1 MEPASMNATPAFA
14 TWLYGS
20 HARGDADELS
30 DIDMLVISES
40 VDDPIDVSDLY
51 PERSASVTRY
61 TWAELEG
68 MVESGSLFLLHLEL
82 EGRPLTESPSVKGRL
97 AAALSRLGRYKFAA
111 RDAQGFS
118 DVLSDVRHSLWDG
131 GSLVYEL
138 ATLGTVVRHTAIL
151 GCAMAGQPCFSRYE
165 PVRRVS
171 ELWGT
176 KGRWESDF
184 DLLYRY
190 RLYADGRLS
199 KPPSATLEFA
209 THWCN
214 LAEELICELQRRLC
228 EPH

>member
-1 MEPASMNATPAFA
+1 MNATPAFA

-30 DIDMLVISES
+30 DVDMLVVSES

-51 PERSASVTRY
+51 PARGASVTRY
-61 TWAELEG
+61 SWAELEG
-68 MVESGSLFLLHLEL
+68 MVESGSLFLLHLVS
-82 EGRPLTESPSVKGRL
+82 EGRPLSEAPTVKGRL

-111 RDAQGFS
+111 RDARGFS
-118 DVLSDVRHSLWDG
+118 DVLRDVRQSLSNG
-131 GSLVYEL
+131 GSSVYEL
-138 ATLGTVVRHTAIL
+138 ATLGTVVRHAAIL
-151 GCAMAGQPCFSRYE
+151 ACAMAGHPCFSRYE

-171 ELWGT
+171 ELWGI
-176 KGRWESDF
+176 KGPWEIEF

-199 KPPSATLEFA
+199 KPPDATLEFA
-209 THWCN
+209 SHWCDR
-214 LAEELICELQRRLC
+214 AEELICELQRRLC